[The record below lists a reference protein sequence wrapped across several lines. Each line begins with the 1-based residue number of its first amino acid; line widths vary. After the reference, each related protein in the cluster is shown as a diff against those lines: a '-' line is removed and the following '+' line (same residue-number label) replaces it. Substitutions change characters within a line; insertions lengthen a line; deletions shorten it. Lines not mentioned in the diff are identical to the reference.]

1 MRILKT
7 LQTHII
13 LCILLATGL
22 SKATVSRSTLNCKY
36 QLIPEFIDG
45 LGYGN
50 HELYHSETRGIRH
63 EPENKIILNIR
74 YESVITLS
82 LERSFDSDLDFSYLR
97 ITQANNEELAAEA
110 NLTWGGAGNNT
121 RLFLRTKLMPSQYLI
136 VIGSNFIKNE
146 DDLEKIDDLYCSPI
160 NFEFG
165 LTTPDIINSISSL
178 SLNDPFKKPLIN
190 LSSDEKYEYINQ
202 IDDSFVVRT
211 TPLGVNYSSKL
222 YKATILWSKL
232 FVIPSSRSKEE
243 KLLKLNIELG
253 FKFSRMPLQLVI
265 EPLRV
270 EQAHRELESHQINES
285 LRSRV
290 FFGTPIY
297 NGQLFKENISQKSF
311 RIVVIAPW
319 MDHAPRFAKFD
330 LKIAISFQTHSE
342 KLSNEILSSQNVCS
356 LPKLP
361 TKILQDGLFSEKFQD
376 LRKPS
381 AISSNHLLFGPK
393 LSLHGPFESLTSH
406 TNHVIHIQTSRPSIF
421 YLLSHHD
428 HSDIAI
434 ALSKSPE
441 ISEEDEDLEFFFD
454 DIFDSEDSYG
464 HTGKST
470 PCTSKNLN
478 HAGVTSK
485 EMNLIYCKVNE
496 PGDYYLHIH
505 SYKISESQNS
515 VSLCTPFHLNIE
527 IFPISSNTSGCSRP
541 INAHDFKLQISPN
554 PNNRLKRSYIT
565 PDISAL
571 SISSTV
577 SGFSKIHTQEFRV
590 KDLAPTYLSIQ
601 LQIPEHPLSL
611 VFINVLFDDK
621 IWMSLTPHTLHN
633 FFASA
638 GPLVSGTYK
647 LQIFATIPENF
658 DIYEL
663 ECIKFDS
670 KISLVQLPSKLNGPG
685 PGSSSNNYGSS
696 NTIYEQMNAEEES
709 QFIKC
714 QTSQMTLPQE
724 LDLTHYLKGEEYI
737 LDGTFLVPLEE
748 YEMEG
753 TNIHESEH
761 FLKEAFVSYTITLYL
776 SHSSVLKASITN
788 YPGLVIISARNKNP
802 TKIGPNDSTSFF
814 AEFNKGTHDL
824 IFEFDLIEEGV
835 DEKLEEGGCPTFRL
849 HLSIISIEDLPI
861 FPPLVLPELYKY
873 VTERRDPKTKQA
885 SEWSHTELFSISK
898 DYLKKMLPESSLIFD
913 LSKNMISIPNQDL
926 NKHDK
931 NLVHRGDL
939 FEIREMIFWFS
950 PFMQI
955 SVPLSSDLEEI
966 SLNLILEVYPAWI
979 PITVK
984 LFEGSETNSDKKAR
998 HNFVRYN
1005 NFVHTGNKIEYSFPS
1020 IKEGKYKLLIQS
1032 KNQFTKLTMGRSA
1045 LLKVSGSIKPTL
1057 KNRLF
1062 SLRQEL
1068 ISIPDIL
1075 PFQEL
1080 PDSLN
1085 RIRFLS
1091 ESHRGFVS
1099 TIMFN
1104 LKETKVT
1111 KLKVPESETHLL
1123 RILSEPTLISGYEF
1137 YVTIFKTK
1145 EGDKEFKNHP
1155 IFMSGKY
1162 GDTLALLSSGEYE
1175 IQFSP
1180 APNNMPYLITFGLIK
1195 FNPVE
1200 YENFFRKNLSLPK
1213 VFDNE
1218 SERYGSVGVVGTG
1231 RVRGTVGSVE
1241 KGVSKM
1247 TEKEIFGP
1255 RQKCHYYLENFKI
1268 SLNEENS
1275 PYFNSGIINICQG
1288 QIMTRSKLSTFS
1300 SSIHDLKLNVA
1311 SSSIVYLQTHSDFLY
1326 SFYRIG
1332 IIVPEGFW
1340 VAEQRGTQS
1349 YLEVELTK
1357 GQYILRIESLNSFS
1371 NYEEHEILLFSIFVE
1386 VSPID
1391 GSETALES
1399 SDIIDNSLDLDTS
1412 KNKGLSQSNINSK
1425 CHIPNG
1431 VPLPLDLTSIQ
1442 GGSTVFGGPLDTNKP
1457 MFVFRSRITLT
1468 DIHNGRKK
1476 VFFELNK
1483 KLFPTFLRLSL
1494 SPVNFDISESP
1505 NMLEVLFTKINSTP
1519 INPMYTN
1526 LDSLLNSVEK
1536 VFKVD
1541 IDTIGNEHAGALNI
1555 PFWLT
1560 FTHKLDSINNRIPCI
1575 AFDIIVHTVSPQN
1588 QDIKFLNPPPFS
1600 TQADTWFNSIQSKL
1614 NRALSTNTLPQYIH
1628 LPPSNVILSLNSNE
1642 FETDLLLDLKKISP
1656 GQALLIADL
1665 YYNPLL
1671 VSSKLTLY
1679 SEPDESQ
1686 HDENDREETSSEVAL
1701 IKSSL
1706 LHFNGNISTPLY
1718 AMERITAILTAQK
1731 HLLECSIKSLPPFNL
1746 KNVPIMLG
1754 ISLIPISH
1762 DISKNHP
1769 LIVSITPDPSVPIIA
1784 GQNLHLTIRLST
1796 PLMDRKAPKR
1806 LSKSIYIIGKSGSDP
1821 EERLYPYHLHIFD
1834 AGYTVSVSYSYHE
1847 FSKIFSESQEQFS
1860 KRGFLVIDTNSMSPK
1875 NFASFYKVAPW
1886 ISVYL
1891 ETKNKFLIEISG
1903 YRANSVGWGNI
1914 VWDGD
1919 WNAFRQKNRQSQT
1932 SNIRGQNFIE
1942 KDSLQTVKLLDNPF
1956 SESSNQ
1962 DYSHGSVQE
1971 SDADRLSRKVIYHQI
1986 DPTINIDNIKFEVP
2000 EQELLQKT
2008 VDSKR
2013 STRKMLLLLII
2024 VIVCSIAVYHSPIYT
2039 PMKNSISYMV
2049 SKLTSNRNKREYNLL
2064 GDRNDFDFLNNA
2076 VSDDEEQDSGE
2087 FNNNLSNKCD
2097 VKHGCFSSPTSDQKV
2112 INVSQPSLVNPK
2124 KSN

>member
-1 MRILKT
+1 MRILKI
-7 LQTHII
+7 LQIYTI
-13 LCILLATGL
+13 LCILLATEP

-50 HELYHSETRGIRH
+50 HELYYSETRGIRH

-74 YESVITLS
+74 YESVISVS
-82 LERSFDSDLDFSYLR
+82 LERSFDSDLDFSYLQ
-97 ITQANNEELAAEA
+97 ITQANNEKLVAEA
-110 NLTWGGAGNNT
+110 NLTWGVAGNNT
-121 RLFLRTKLMPSQYLI
+121 RLFLRTKLIPSQYLI
-136 VIGSNFIKNE
+136 VIGSNFVKNE
-146 DDLEKIDDLYCSPI
+146 DDLEKIDNSYCSPI

-190 LSSDEKYEYINQ
+190 LSSDEKYEFINQ

-211 TPLGVNYSSKL
+211 TPLGINYSSKL

-243 KLLKLNIELG
+243 KLLNLYIELG

-270 EQAHRELESHQINES
+270 EQAHRELESHQVSES

-319 MDHAPRFAKFD
+319 MEHIPRFAKFD
-330 LKIAISFQTHSE
+330 LKIAVSFQTHSE
-342 KLSNEILSSQNVCS
+342 KLSDEILSSQNVCN

-361 TKILQDGLFSEKFQD
+361 TIIVQDGLYAEKFQD
-376 LRKPS
+376 LRKPN
-381 AISSNHLLFGPK
+381 AISSSYLLFGPK
-393 LSLHGPFESLTSH
+393 INLQGPFASLTFH
-406 TNHVIHIQTSRPSIF
+406 TNHAINIKISRPSIL
-421 YLLSHHD
+421 YLLSYHD

-434 ALSKSPE
+434 VLSRSPE
-441 ISEEDEDLEFFFD
+441 ISEEDEDLEFFSD
-454 DIFDSEDSYG
+454 DIFDSNDS
-464 HTGKST
+464 TGYTTKPT
-470 PCTSKNLN
+470 LCTSKNLN
-478 HAGVTSK
+478 HIGVTSK
-485 EMNLIYCKVNE
+485 EMNLIYCKINE

-505 SYKISESQNS
+505 SYKISETQNS
-515 VSLCTPFHLNIE
+515 VSLCTPFHFLLE
-527 IFPISSNTSGCSRP
+527 IFPVSSNTSGCSHP

-554 PNNRLKRSYIT
+554 PNNKLKRNYIT
-565 PDISAL
+565 PDISTL

-577 SGFSKIHTQEFRV
+577 LGISKIHTQEFRV
-590 KDLAPTYLSIQ
+590 KDMSPTYFSIQ
-601 LQIPEHPLSL
+601 IQIPEHPLSL
-611 VFINVLFDDK
+611 VFINVLFNEK
-621 IWMSLTPHTLHN
+621 IWMTLTPHNIHN
-633 FFASA
+633 FFSSV
-638 GPLVSGTYK
+638 GPLVAGTYK
-647 LQIFATIPENF
+647 LQIFSAIPDNL

-670 KISLVQLPSKLNGPG
+670 KISLVQLLNFSGLETR
-685 PGSSSNNYGSS
+685 SSSNNYKFS
-696 NTIYEQMNAEEES
+696 NDIYEEINSEES

-714 QTSQMTLPQE
+714 QIFQMTLPQE
-724 LDLTHYLKGEEYI
+724 IDLTHYLKGEEFI
-737 LDGTFLVPLEE
+737 LDGTYLVPLEE
-748 YEMEG
+748 YELEG

-761 FLKEAFVSYTITLYL
+761 FLKGTSASYSITLNL

-788 YPGLVIISARNKNP
+788 YPGLVIISAKKKNLA
-802 TKIGPNDSTSFF
+802 KIGPNDPASFF

-824 IFEFDLIEEGV
+824 IFEFDILEEGV

-873 VTERRDPKTKQA
+873 VTEKKGSQSKQA
-885 SEWSHTELFSISK
+885 SEWSHTELFSISQ

-926 NKHDK
+926 NKHDR
-931 NLVHRGDL
+931 NLVHRRDL
-939 FEIREMIFWFS
+939 FEIREMVFWFS

-955 SVPLSSDLEEI
+955 SMPLSSDLEEI

-979 PITVK
+979 PITVR
-984 LFEGSETNSDKKAR
+984 LFEGSETNPEKKTR
-998 HNFVRYN
+998 HNFVKYN
-1005 NFVHTGNKIEYSFPS
+1005 NIIHTGNKIEYSFPS

-1032 KNQFTKLTMGRSA
+1032 KNQFTRLTMGRSA
-1045 LLKVSGSIKPTL
+1045 LLKISGSIKPTL

-1104 LKETKVT
+1104 LKETKMT
-1111 KLKVPESETHLL
+1111 KLKVPENETHLL

-1145 EGDKEFKNHP
+1145 EDNKELKSHP

-1195 FNPVE
+1195 FNPVD
-1200 YENFFRKNLSLPK
+1200 YENFFRKNLSLSKGFNIEP
-1213 VFDNE
+1213 
-1218 SERYGSVGVVGTG
+1218 ERYESVGVVGTG
-1231 RVRGTVGSVE
+1231 RIRGITESVE
-1241 KGVSKM
+1241 KGISKM
-1247 TEKEIFGP
+1247 TEKEMFGP
-1255 RQKCHYYLENFKI
+1255 KQKCHYYLEDFKI

-1371 NYEEHEILLFSIFVE
+1371 SYEEHEILLFSIFVE

-1391 GSETALES
+1391 GSETAMES
-1399 SDIIDNSLDLDTS
+1399 SMVIDNSLDLDKS
-1412 KNKGLSQSNINSK
+1412 KNKALSQSNINSK

-1457 MFVFRSRITLT
+1457 MFIFRSRITLT

-1476 VFFELNK
+1476 VFLELNK

-1519 INPMYTN
+1519 INPIYTN
-1526 LDSLLNSVEK
+1526 VDSLLNSVEK
-1536 VFKVD
+1536 VFKID
-1541 IDTIGNEHAGALNI
+1541 IDIIGSEHAGALNI
-1555 PFWLT
+1555 PFWMT
-1560 FTHKLDSINNRIPCI
+1560 FTHKLDSINNRIPCM
-1575 AFDIIVHTVSPQN
+1575 AFDIIMHTVSPQN
-1588 QDIKFLNPPPFS
+1588 KDIKFLNPPPFS
-1600 TQADTWFNSIQSKL
+1600 TYADAWFSSVQSKL
-1614 NRALSTNTLPQYIH
+1614 SSALSTNTLPQYIH
-1628 LPPSNVILSLNSNE
+1628 LPPSNVVLSLNSNE
-1642 FETDLLLDLKKISP
+1642 FETDLLFDLKKISP

-1679 SEPDESQ
+1679 SEPDYSQ
-1686 HDENDREETSSEVAL
+1686 NDENDKETSSEVEL

-1718 AMERITAILTAQK
+1718 AMERITVILTAQK
-1731 HLLECSIKSLPPFNL
+1731 HLLECSIRSLPPFNL
-1746 KNVPIMLG
+1746 KSVPIMLG

-1762 DISKNHP
+1762 NISKNYP

-1806 LSKSIYIIGKSGSDP
+1806 ISKSIYIIGKSESAP
-1821 EERLYPYHLHIFD
+1821 EERVYPYNLHIFD
-1834 AGYTVSVSYSYHE
+1834 AGYTVSLSYSYHE

-1875 NFASFYKVAPW
+1875 NSASFYKVAPW
-1886 ISVYL
+1886 IPVYL
-1891 ETKNKFLIEISG
+1891 ETKNKFLIEVSG
-1903 YRANSVGWGNI
+1903 YKANSVGWGNV

-1919 WNAFRQKNRQSQT
+1919 WNVFKQNNRQSQS

-1956 SESSNQ
+1956 SVSSNRE
-1962 DYSHGSVQE
+1962 YFHSSAHK
-1971 SDADRLSRKVIYHQI
+1971 SDTNRLDRKVTYHQI
-1986 DPTINIDNIKFEVP
+1986 DPTNVGNSEFEIS
-2000 EQELLQKT
+2000 EKESLQKIL
-2008 VDSKR
+2008 DSKR
-2013 STRKMLLLLII
+2013 STRKMLLFLII
-2024 VIVCSIAVYHSPIYT
+2024 VIACSIAILYSPIYT
-2039 PMKNSISYMV
+2039 LLKNLIGYLV
-2049 SKLTSNRNKREYNLL
+2049 SKFTSSYRNKREYNLL
-2064 GDRNDFDFLNNA
+2064 GERNDFDFLNNA
-2076 VSDDEEQDSGE
+2076 ISDDEEQDYGE
-2087 FNNNLSNKCD
+2087 FDNNANNKRN
-2097 VKHGCFSSPTSDQKV
+2097 VKHGCFSSPISDQKV
-2112 INVSQPSLVNPK
+2112 IHISQSSPVNPK